1 MGRPVLLTDKLNFST
16 LPWRQ
21 GTVAPAT
28 TTTATKEGS
37 SAATAPKE
45 GNPISSGGS
54 AEATN
59 KKLPRL
65 IFITEYMSSGSLKQF
80 LRKTKRNNRSIQL
93 KSWKRWVTQILYA
106 LSYLHQASYAIF
118 SKLLLRFTILPI

>member
-1 MGRPVLLTDKLNFST
+1 MAT
-16 LPWRQ
+16 
-21 GTVAPAT
+21 AT
-28 TTTATKEGS
+28 TTTATKEGT

-45 GNPISSGGS
+45 GNPVGSGS